1 MSKRKNKTT
10 QTDSDDRYEFR
21 WAYLGPKYWLIW
33 IGFGIL
39 WTITRLPLPAVLK
52 VGDGFGLLLYKLG
65 GSRVKTGQR
74 NLELCFPEKSVT
86 EREQILLQCFKHC
99 GHGLFLSGI
108 VWWSRIKRIKR
119 LCRVEGLEPIVDA
132 VANGE
137 KVLLVV
143 PHSTCLEISSVA
155 ITDHFKFNVLFRV
168 HDNPMWEYVAGKG
181 RGRFNVRLFP
191 RKEVK
196 GFLQSLETE
205 GTAALAPDQD
215 LGAKRSVFV
224 PFFGIQTATV
234 PSVSDFA
241 TLTGA
246 KVAFVDYYMDE
257 NNTFVAKCG
266 GILDN
271 FPTDDKVADTAR
283 LSAILEES
291 IRQHPEQYL
300 WLHRRFKTRPEGE
313 AKLY

>member
-10 QTDSDDRYEFR
+10 QTDNEGRYEFR
-21 WAYLGPKYWLIW
+21 WAYLSPRYWLIW
-33 IGFGIL
+33 FGFSIL
-39 WTITRLPLPAVLK
+39 WMITRLPLSVILK

-74 NLELCFPEKSVT
+74 NLELCFPEKSAA
-86 EREQILLQCFKHC
+86 EREIILRQCFQHC

-108 VWWSRIKRIKR
+108 VWWSRIERIKR
-119 LCRVEGLEPIVDA
+119 LCRAEGLEPIVDA
-132 VANGE
+132 IANGE

-143 PHSTCLEISSVA
+143 PHSTCLEMSSVA

-196 GFLQSLETE
+196 SFLHSLETE

-224 PFFGIQTATV
+224 PFFGVQTATV
-234 PSVSDFA
+234 PSASDFA
-241 TLTGA
+241 NLTGA
-246 KVAFVDYYMDE
+246 KVAFVDYFMDE
-257 NNTFVAKCG
+257 NNMFVARSE

-283 LSAILEES
+283 LSSILEAS
-291 IRQHPEQYL
+291 IRKHPEQYL
-300 WLHRRFKTRPEGE
+300 WLHRRFKTRPVGE
-313 AKLY
+313 TKLY

>member
-10 QTDSDDRYEFR
+10 QTDNEGRYEFR
-21 WAYLGPKYWLIW
+21 WAYLSPRYWLIW
-33 IGFGIL
+33 FGFSIL
-39 WTITRLPLPAVLK
+39 WMITRLPLSVILK

-74 NLELCFPEKSVT
+74 NLELCFPEKSPA
-86 EREQILLQCFKHC
+86 ERETILRQCFQHC

-108 VWWSRIKRIKR
+108 VWWSRIERIKR
-119 LCRVEGLEPIVDA
+119 LCRAEGLEPIVDA
-132 VANGE
+132 IANGE

-143 PHSTCLEISSVA
+143 PHSTCLEMSSVA

-196 GFLQSLETE
+196 SFLHSLETE

-224 PFFGIQTATV
+224 PFFGVQTATV
-234 PSVSDFA
+234 PSASDFA
-241 TLTGA
+241 NLTGA
-246 KVAFVDYYMDE
+246 KVAFVDYFMDE
-257 NNTFVAKCG
+257 NNMFVARSE

-283 LSAILEES
+283 LSSILEAS
-291 IRQHPEQYL
+291 IRKHPEQYL
-300 WLHRRFKTRPEGE
+300 WLHRRFKTRPVGE
-313 AKLY
+313 TKLY